1 MSMNEAGLGGTMH
14 QRVVVITG
22 GSKGIGAATAL
33 LAARRG
39 YAVAINYRDDQAAAE
54 NVLRTIEAGGGKA
67 CLLQGDVAAADDAE
81 RMMTQAQATLGPL
94 TALVNSA
101 GITGPI
107 GRFTEAD
114 PAMIERVF
122 RTNVFGTMNCCR
134 AAVPLFQAAGKGG
147 VIVNLSS
154 TAASTGSPNEY
165 VHYAASKAAI
175 DAFTLGL
182 ARELALDGIR
192 VCGVAPGSTLTGI
205 HALAGEPQRPA
216 RVAPLIPMGR
226 LAQPEEIAEAVLW
239 AMSDAAS
246 YFTGATLRC
255 GGGL

>member
-1 MSMNEAGLGGTMH
+1 MN
-14 QRVVVITG
+14 QRTVVITG
-22 GSKGIGAATAL
+22 GGKGIGAATAL

-39 YAVAINYRDDQAAAE
+39 YAVAINYRDDEATAAQ
-54 NVLRTIEAGGGKA
+54 VLRTIEAEGGKA
-67 CLLQGDVAAADDAE
+67 CLIRGDVAEMADAE
-81 RMMTQAQATLGPL
+81 RVMAQAQDALGPL
-94 TALVNSA
+94 HALVNSA

-107 GRFTEAD
+107 GRFMQAA
-114 PAMIERVF
+114 PATIEQVF

-134 AAVPLFQAAGKGG
+134 AAVRLFREAGSGG

-154 TAASTGSPNEY
+154 TAATTGSPNEY

-175 DAFTLGL
+175 DTFTLGL
-182 ARELALDGIR
+182 ARELARDGIR

-205 HALAGEPQRPA
+205 HALAGEPERPA

-226 LAQPEEIAEAVLW
+226 LARPEEIAEAVLW

-246 YFTGATLRC
+246 YFAGSTLRC

>member
-1 MSMNEAGLGGTMH
+1 MN
-14 QRVVVITG
+14 QRMVVITG

-39 YAVAINYRDDQAAAE
+39 YAVAIHYREDEAAAAQ
-54 NVLRTIEAGGGKA
+54 VLETIEAGGGTA
-67 CLLQGDVAAADDAE
+67 CLVQADVADMHAVED
-81 RMMTQAQATLGPL
+81 MLLQAQATLGPL
-94 TALVNSA
+94 HALVNNA

-107 GRFTEAD
+107 GPFMQAD
-114 PAMIERVF
+114 PATIERVF
-122 RTNVFGTMNCCR
+122 HTNVFGTMHCCR
-134 AAVPLFQAAGKGG
+134 AALRLFREAGRGG

-154 TAASTGSPNEY
+154 TAATTGSPNEY

-175 DAFTLGL
+175 DTFTLGL
-182 ARELALDGIR
+182 ARELAPEGIR

-205 HALAGEPQRPA
+205 HALAGEPERPA
-216 RVAPLIPMGR
+216 RVAPLIPMRR

-246 YFTGATLRC
+246 YFTGSTLRC

>member
-1 MSMNEAGLGGTMH
+1 ME
-14 QRVVVITG
+14 QRTVVITG

-39 YAVAINYRDDQAAAE
+39 YAVGINYRDDEAGATQ
-54 NVLRTIEAGGGKA
+54 VLHTIEAGGGKA
-67 CLLQGDVAAADDAE
+67 CLLRADVVDMHAAE
-81 RMMTQAQATLGPL
+81 RMMAQAQAALGPL
-94 TALVNSA
+94 HALVNCA

-107 GRFTEAD
+107 GRFMQAD
-114 PAMIERVF
+114 PATIERVF
-122 RTNVFGTMNCCR
+122 RTNVFGTMHCCR
-134 AAVPLFQAAGKGG
+134 AVVRLFQESGKGG
-147 VIVNLSS
+147 VIVNVSS
-154 TAASTGSPNEY
+154 TAATTGSPNEY

-175 DAFTLGL
+175 DTFTLGL
-182 ARELALDGIR
+182 ARELAAEGIR

-216 RVAPLIPMGR
+216 RVAPLIPMQR
-226 LAQPEEIAEAVLW
+226 LALPEEIAEAVLW

-246 YFTGATLRC
+246 YFTGSTLRC